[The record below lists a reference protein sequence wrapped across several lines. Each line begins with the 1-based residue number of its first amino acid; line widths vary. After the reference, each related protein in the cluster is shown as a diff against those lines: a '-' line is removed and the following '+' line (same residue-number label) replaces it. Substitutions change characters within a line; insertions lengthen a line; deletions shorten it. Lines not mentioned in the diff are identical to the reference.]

1 MANRIEEAVI
11 SLLTEVP
18 ETTGIRTEEGGI
30 SLVSEVPDITG
41 VRTEEAVISLLSENA
56 IPTTCFYGT
65 PVSGNEPLSVQ
76 FYDKS
81 YGGRDPTS
89 WLWDFGDGETSTDQN
104 PLHEYNDD
112 GTFTVVL
119 TATNAYGSSSKTET
133 DYIIVASIT
142 PRYEIVKTLTGT
154 LPDRVWILPIVN
166 DLDNIRIKAGSGTT
180 SDPAVT
186 ETRLVTITGQYLKIR
201 IYFDE
206 TDTLRKILIF
216 KIFD

>member
-1 MANRIEEAVI
+1 MAIRAEDVKVSLKTDTIPVGQRAEDVKI
-11 SLLTEVP
+11 SLFT
-18 ETTGIRTEEGGI
+18 
-30 SLVSEVPDITG
+30 
-41 VRTEEAVISLLSENA
+41 ANA
-56 IPTTCFYGT
+56 RPIAKFYGT
-65 PVSGNEPLSVQ
+65 PLSGNEPLSVQ

-81 YGGRDPTS
+81 YNGDPTS
-89 WLWDFGDGETSTDQN
+89 WLWDFGDGNTSTEQN

-119 TATNAYGSSSKTET
+119 TTTNAYGSSSKTET
-133 DYIIVASIT
+133 DYITVISIT
-142 PRYEIVKTLTGT
+142 SRYEIVKTLTGT
-154 LPDRVWILPIVN
+154 LPDRVWILPVVN

-180 SDPAVT
+180 PDPAIS

-206 TDTLRKILIF
+206 TDILRKILIF